1 MISFGCV
8 DSDAK
13 IFLILSPPLE
23 NSTTHNAII
32 VSVVGHCILKS
43 RWRRSL
49 MKAKEAKQ
57 HVSTRCP
64 WVLSQREKMYLL
76 AVTQSFYRIFW
87 FHYRYCGHCFFE
99 KQMKEKFDE
108 FRGSKAACELTVPL
122 SMKSEKKC
130 TCWLLPKVSTVSF
143 WFSSALVVQLG
154 RAPTIDLECC
164 SPPCCLWIWFPVA
177 TYVKEIFSAEHK
189 NTVTEFWVI
198 EFVS

>member
-1 MISFGCV
+1 
-8 DSDAK
+8 
-13 IFLILSPPLE
+13 
-23 NSTTHNAII
+23 
-32 VSVVGHCILKS
+32 
-43 RWRRSL
+43 
-49 MKAKEAKQ
+49 
-57 HVSTRCP
+57 
-64 WVLSQREKMYLL
+64 
-76 AVTQSFYRIFW
+76 
-87 FHYRYCGHCFFE
+87 
-99 KQMKEKFDE
+99 MKEKSDE
-108 FRGSKAACELTVPL
+108 SKGSKAACEHTLPL
-122 SMKSEKKC
+122 SIESERKNVLTGCYPKFLPYFLVSLSLLWSLLFWKADEGEVWWIQRKQSSMWAHSALEYEVREKC